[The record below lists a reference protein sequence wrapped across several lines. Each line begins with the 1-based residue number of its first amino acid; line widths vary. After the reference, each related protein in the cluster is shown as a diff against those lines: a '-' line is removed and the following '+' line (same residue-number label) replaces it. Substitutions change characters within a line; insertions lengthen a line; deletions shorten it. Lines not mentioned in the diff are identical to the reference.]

1 MTPAAM
7 PHLIQ
12 FLACPTCRVDPGSTI
27 NQATNGAIFVMLG
40 VMAVVFGGFLAMV
53 IGFVRRQR
61 AVGAGQ
67 TGGLAEPP
75 PTGTTQTI

>member
-1 MTPAAM
+1 MT
-7 PHLIQ
+7 HLIQ
-12 FLACPTCRVDPGSTI
+12 FLACPSCRVDPGSTI

-61 AVGAGQ
+61 AIGADQ
-67 TGGLAEPP
+67 IAGLAQPP
-75 PTGTTQTI
+75 PTGTTQSI